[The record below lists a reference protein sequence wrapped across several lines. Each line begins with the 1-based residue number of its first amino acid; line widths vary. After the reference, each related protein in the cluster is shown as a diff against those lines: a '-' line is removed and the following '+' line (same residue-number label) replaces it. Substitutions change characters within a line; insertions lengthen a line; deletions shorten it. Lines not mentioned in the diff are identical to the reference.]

1 MGEYGNLW
9 AETYKNDEWALP
21 SMKEVVMGIYIHHM
35 VTVEWTFKD
44 LKEKDLDIGL
54 YRNSMKKAFNKLL
67 LCLDMGE
74 EDINNPLTLEI
85 LNDPNSPQVQLILTL
100 YSMEPPFYQDLN
112 NACRTLDP
120 TKLETLGPFAS
131 AIYWVLYCGY

>member
-1 MGEYGNLW
+1 MRADASNCNLKADWPKKMGEYGNLW

-54 YRNSMKKAFNKLL
+54 YRNSMKKAFNKLF

-74 EDINNPLTLEI
+74 EDINKPLTYKI
-85 LNDPNSPQVQLILTL
+85 LSNPNNP
-100 YSMEPPFYQDLN
+100 
-112 NACRTLDP
+112 
-120 TKLETLGPFAS
+120 
-131 AIYWVLYCGY
+131 